1 MRRPKLL
8 VLSIAMVVSMS
19 LFFAAGA
26 LAAPGSLRVLIVQT
40 QGAETFSSFIGA
52 LKAKPGVA
60 AVDSFE
66 GSVATPTAST
76 LAGYDLIV
84 SAGDADYQ
92 DATLYGNRLAD
103 YIDAGGS
110 VIQFAYDNWDED
122 GAHPTGRFESGG
134 YPPFVPGP
142 NDNDNTTLGTLVVPN
157 SPLLAAVP
165 SFNTGLNTT
174 DALAPGATLL
184 ATYADGRNAIAT
196 KGRVLSVT
204 ATPGYE
210 GDPGQ
215 INPISAAAQLALN
228 VGNVLGRHTLTVKKK
243 GGSGTV
249 TSVPTGIK
257 CGKTCTA
264 TFVSGTALTLTA
276 KKKSSFRGWKG
287 VDGCG
292 KRSKCTFT
300 PTANVTIKARFGCKT
315 KKKGKSSAESA
326 KQKQCK
332 MKKKK
337 G

>member
-1 MRRPKLL
+1 MRRRTLL
-8 VLSIAMVVSMS
+8 ALSIAMLVSVS
-19 LFFAAGA
+19 VLASAAQ
-26 LAAPGSLRVLIVQT
+26 AAPGSLRVLLVQT
-40 QGAETFSSFIGA
+40 QGTETFSSFIGA

-66 GSVATPTAST
+66 GSVGTPTAST

-84 SAGDADYQ
+84 STGDADYQ

-103 YIDAGGS
+103 YIDAGGA
-110 VIQFAYDNWDED
+110 VIEFAYDNWEED
-122 GAHPTGRFESGG
+122 GAHPTGRFAAGG

-142 NDNDNTTLGTLVVPN
+142 NDNADTTLGTLVVPN

-165 SFNTGLNTT
+165 SFSTGLNTT
-174 DALAPGATLL
+174 DALAPGATLI
-184 ATYADGRNAIAT
+184 AKYADGRNAIAT
-196 KGRVLSVT
+196 KGRVASVT

-228 VGNVLGRHTLTVKKK
+228 AGNVLGRHTLTVKKK

-292 KRSKCTFT
+292 KGSKCTFT
-300 PTANVTIKARFGCKT
+300 PTSNVTIKARFGCKT

-326 KQKQCK
+326 KKKCKQ
-332 MKKKK
+332 KKKK